1 MIRRPPRSTRT
12 DTLFPYT
19 TLFRS
24 QGVQVIAAVPGKMS
38 NMENFTIEIDAD
50 GIALVTFDV
59 PGRSMN
65 AISASVQRD
74 LDVLVAAIKSDDSIR
89 AMVLQSGKESG
100 FCAGADLTEMT
111 ADMARW
117 HAAET
122 AEDKR
127 EGALDAGGYNQR
139 IRAIGTRSDERSA
152 GKECVSTWS
161 DRWSP
166 VHEKKKII

>member
-1 MIRRPPRSTRT
+1 MRSGWTAPSACRRV
-12 DTLFPYT
+12 DG
-19 TLFRS
+19 

-100 FCAGADLTEMT
+100 FRSEEHTSELQSLM
-111 ADMARW
+111 
-117 HAAET
+117 
-122 AEDKR
+122 
-127 EGALDAGGYNQR
+127 R
-139 IRAIGTRSDERSA
+139 ISYAVF
-152 GKECVSTWS
+152 CL
-161 DRWSP
+161 
-166 VHEKKKII
+166 KK

>member
-1 MIRRPPRSTRT
+1 MFFFFSSRRRHTRCALVT
-12 DTLFPYT
+12 GVQTCALPISACRRADG
-19 TLFRS
+19 

-100 FCAGADLTEMT
+100 RSEEHTSELQSIMRSSYAVFCL
-111 ADMARW
+111 
-117 HAAET
+117 
-122 AEDKR
+122 
-127 EGALDAGGYNQR
+127 
-139 IRAIGTRSDERSA
+139 
-152 GKECVSTWS
+152 
-161 DRWSP
+161 
-166 VHEKKKII
+166 KKKKKKKPI

>member
-1 MIRRPPRSTRT
+1 
-12 DTLFPYT
+12 
-19 TLFRS
+19 
-24 QGVQVIAAVPGKMS
+24 MS

-100 FCAGADLTEMT
+100 FCAGAELGR
-111 ADMARW
+111 A
-117 HAAET
+117 HAALHALMRISYAVFFWT
-122 AEDKR
+122 KKNTTVIIDNPCCATQITKYGTKTQLKR
-127 EGALDAGGYNQR
+127 SQYTHTYTD
-139 IRAIGTRSDERSA
+139 
-152 GKECVSTWS
+152 
-161 DRWSP
+161 
-166 VHEKKKII
+166 

>member
-1 MIRRPPRSTRT
+1 
-12 DTLFPYT
+12 
-19 TLFRS
+19 
-24 QGVQVIAAVPGKMS
+24 MS

-100 FCAGADLTEMT
+100 FCAGADLTEMP

-117 HAAET
+117 RAAET
-122 AEDKR
+122 EAEKR
-127 EGALDAGGYNQR
+127 AGAMDAGGFSQR
-139 IRAIGTRSDERSA
+139 DRKSVVSA
-152 GKECVSTWS
+152 KSVSVRV
-161 DRWSP
+161 DLGGRR
-166 VHEKKKII
+166 IINKT

>member
-1 MIRRPPRSTRT
+1 
-12 DTLFPYT
+12 
-19 TLFRS
+19 
-24 QGVQVIAAVPGKMS
+24 MS

-100 FCAGADLTEMT
+100 FCEGADLNEMP
-111 ADMARW
+111 ADLARW
-117 HAAET
+117 HDDDAAG
-122 AEDKR
+122 DKR
-127 EGALDAGGYNQR
+127 AAALGCGETREGEEGRQ
-139 IRAIGTRSDERSA
+139 
-152 GKECVSTWS
+152 
-161 DRWSP
+161 
-166 VHEKKKII
+166 